1 MEHFLDLHVDDDCL
15 LTKCIIEMAEMV
27 LSKKYLLF
35 ENLYY
40 LQIESTVMGAT
51 MAPDYANLYNV
62 FFGGEICFQK

>member
-51 MAPDYANLYNV
+51 MAPDYANLYKF